1 MGRGQNMNININ
13 LEEHDCS
20 SHRWLWGGQEFSG
33 KVIADVVK
41 IAQKLELEVELEDV
55 TELLQSHDKILM
67 EEELLPI
74 YEQREW
80 FLKMESTMDEDVMKI
95 AEMQQR
101 IEKIT

>member
-1 MGRGQNMNININ
+1 
-13 LEEHDCS
+13 
-20 SHRWLWGGQEFSG
+20 
-33 KVIADVVK
+33 
-41 IAQKLELEVELEDV
+41 
-55 TELLQSHDKILM
+55 M